1 MSVTRIA
8 VKQMPDV
15 TNKHLPQWEY
25 LESLGYKKATHVY
38 ADEVYETWQQDEGG
52 TFYQLDRGIG
62 TYTAQIGLNLIN
74 VIVEKYRIIVTAY
87 IPSVEPRPY
96 VIAELRH
103 HFAVE
108 RPVKYLID
116 ER

>member
-15 TNKHLPQWEY
+15 ANKHLPQWRY
-25 LESLGYKKATHVY
+25 LESLGYTKATHVY
-38 ADEVYETWQQDEGG
+38 AEEVYGTWQQGEDG

-62 TYTAQIGLNLIN
+62 TYTAQIGLNLVN
-74 VIVEKYRIIVTAY
+74 VIVEKYQITVTAY
-87 IPSVEPRPY
+87 IPSVKPRPY
-96 VIAELRH
+96 VIANLRH

-116 ER
+116 AR